1 MKWVLMKTQF
11 LIVVGRLSGKR
22 PMQPLPGGK
31 KERVSIVAGYCM
43 SIKKTIA
50 EFEYSGTMSKD
61 LFVSWFK
68 QVFIT
73 CLKPGKII
81 ILDNASAHKSEEIFD
96 LAREAGCKVIFLPP
110 YSPDLNP
117 IEKFW
122 ANLKRAIKSV
132 MRNSGSLEA
141 AITNA
146 FCKTLSL

>member
-1 MKWVLMKTQF
+1 MKDELRSKQNNA
-11 LIVVGRLSGKR
+11 GS
-22 PMQPLPGGK
+22 
-31 KERVSIVAGYCM
+31 VSCR
-43 SIKKTIA
+43 KFT
-50 EFEYSGTMSKD
+50 
-61 LFVSWFK
+61 
-68 QVFIT
+68 T

-81 ILDNASAHKSEEIFD
+81 ILDNASAHKSEEIID

-132 MRNSGSLEA
+132 MLNSGSLEA

-146 FCKTLSL
+146 FCKLYRSSYRGRASLDYKAPNDLFLEKLRAA